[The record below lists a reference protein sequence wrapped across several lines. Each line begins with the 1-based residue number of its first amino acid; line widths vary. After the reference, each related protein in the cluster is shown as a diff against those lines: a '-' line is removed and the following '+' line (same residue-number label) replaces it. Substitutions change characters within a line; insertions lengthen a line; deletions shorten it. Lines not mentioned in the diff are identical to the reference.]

1 MTKNPGNQLSTYK
14 FISDDSDI
22 RLDVFLSEVYKD
34 ASRTY
39 IQKLIKDGYIS
50 VNDKEITKSSYQIK
64 EDDEITLNVPDPI
77 PLEILPEDIP
87 LDIIYEDDDILIVNK
102 PKGVVVHPAPGHT
115 SGTLVNA
122 LLYHCKDCLSG
133 INGIMRP
140 GIVHRIDKDTSGSL
154 IICKNDYAHRFI
166 ADQLKDHSITRIYV
180 GIVNGHLKDSTGT
193 VDVFI
198 DRDKKDRKKMA
209 VCDKLHGKHAITHY
223 RVLEC
228 FDGYDYAEFK
238 LETGR
243 THQIRVAMKHLNH
256 PLVGDYVYGQEKNKF
271 GIEGQVLHA
280 KTIGFIHPS
289 TKEYV
294 EYEAPINDEFSN
306 LLDILRKIEE

>member
-39 IQKLIKDGYIS
+39 IQKLIKDGFIS

-64 EDDEITLNVPDPI
+64 EDDEIILNVPDPI
-77 PLEILPEDIP
+77 PLEILPQDIP
-87 LDIIYEDDDILIVNK
+87 LDIIFEDDDILIVNK
-102 PKGVVVHPAPGHT
+102 PKGMVVHPAPGHT
-115 SGTLVNA
+115 SDTLVNA

-166 ADQLKDHSITRIYV
+166 ADQLKEHSITRIYH
-180 GIVNGHLKDSTGT
+180 GIVNGHLKDSEGT
-193 VDVFI
+193 VDVFM
-198 DRDKKDRKKMA
+198 DRDKNDRKKMS

-223 RVLEC
+223 RVLES

-243 THQIRVAMKHLNH
+243 THQIRVAMKYLNH
-256 PLVGDYVYGQEKNKF
+256 PLLGDYVYGSSNNKF

-294 EYEAPINDEFSN
+294 EFEAPLNPEFEK
-306 LLDILRKIEE
+306 ILSKLRQI